1 MGPITPP
8 ERKPRLRLDLRKNEK
23 IVVRRGCVV
32 GRTCYNVRMSNKN
45 NNGNNPART
54 IKTSRKGPRP
64 IQTVA
69 QLRENLLRDAL
80 TREMRKIDRKIA
92 VHERKRKIA
101 HQRAADATAAL
112 DALAK
117 IRAEFLRESG
127 IKA

>member
-1 MGPITPP
+1 MANAT
-8 ERKPRLRLDLRKNEK
+8 
-23 IVVRRGCVV
+23 
-32 GRTCYNVRMSNKN
+32 
-45 NNGNNPART
+45 NNGSTTRTNNT
-54 IKTSRKGPRP
+54 KGSRRGPRP

-101 HQRAADATAAL
+101 HQRAADATSAL

-117 IRAEFLRESG
+117 IRAEFLREPG